1 MNYLK
6 TFLLTISLLLSVFVT
21 AQVTMGS
28 LEEPNKGALLDLT
41 QGLSE
46 IKGVNSS
53 KGLLLPR
60 VELYHLQRLKMGE
73 FEITDPDEKLKHT
86 GLTVYHI
93 PPTTKSSE
101 QTKSTPIAD
110 SDLSQRQDIPAGVYY
125 WDGEKWGRY
134 GGEAEKPVIELIVTP
149 QLITFGAYE
158 TDVRYYTVKVTDGA
172 RWTMT
177 VINDP
182 EWKVVASEQNGTIAI
197 NPVAPNGSLTSDK
210 TIDVNVYASMPGAE
224 TVSAKVSAI
233 QKTADFTFGISPLSQ
248 TYEGNKK
255 ETFKFIVA
263 TSSSA
268 VEWTLDTH
276 PHWDISQ
283 TSGSGEGSYAIYITP
298 KELNTSGEDIVTTL
312 TARGRLENVERE
324 VTITLTH
331 KAAPVDYTAD
341 LSLPNCYIVTPD
353 QTQFSFPIAKA
364 VAVWKQGVWQG
375 LNKDEVKSA
384 LIPTANAQNVD
395 NIETLN
401 AKVLWYDN
409 ANVLNTSSV
418 KYNAEKQ
425 EIEFTRSSTGSTTK
439 GNAVIAL
446 YDKENGNVLWSWH
459 IWVTDQPKEE
469 RFTQQNNL
477 VWLDRN
483 LGATE
488 TTTTTNGNSYK
499 HKGLL
504 YQWGRKDPFPGS
516 SNTVPG
522 STNSSRVPISI
533 WSGSSYP
540 SMSQTYPTKAATDFG
555 KGDDQDA
562 QRLIY
567 SIQNPIT
574 YLTNASGSDWY
585 ALPQGTLSYKM
596 NVWTDRWAGERVNR
610 SNTNLPAK
618 AAMDPCPDGW
628 RVPYPVAETLIGLG
642 TIISPWGTF
651 SGAKPVGAT
660 SGYAKAL
667 TYGSPKAAY
676 GFEYSDMNSI
686 NSYYSH
692 TGQLSKEDGKIEYS
706 ANGGSGNITV
716 DNNTGTY
723 WSAYGRSLSLPIV
736 GRSTIFG
743 ETMTIGPVESI
754 NTAGELILGTHTH
767 AETGLEGGTYEDT
780 ASGAAVR
787 CVKDLYNYNK

>member
-1 MNYLK
+1 M
-6 TFLLTISLLLSVFVT
+6 TILVVVVCISPDLS

-28 LEEPNKGALLDLT
+28 LGEPNKGALLDIT

-73 FEITDPDEKLKHT
+73 FEITDSDEKLKHT

-93 PPTTKSSE
+93 PPKSSGE
-101 QTKSTPIAD
+101 TEPAPAPVAD

-149 QLITFGAYE
+149 QLITFTADE

-172 RWTMT
+172 RWAMT
-177 VINDP
+177 IGNNA
-182 EWKVVASEQNGTIAI
+182 EWNVVASEQNGTIAI
-197 NPVAPNGSLTSDK
+197 NPKNRNNSVTQDK
-210 TIDVNVYASMPGAE
+210 TMDVNVVASMVGAE
-224 TVSAKVSAI
+224 SVSAKVSAI
-233 QKTADFTFGISPLSQ
+233 QKRSDFPFTISPQSQ
-248 TYEGNKK
+248 TYKGNEK
-255 ETFKFIVA
+255 ETFEFDMA
-263 TSSSA
+263 TPIE
-268 VEWTLDTH
+268 VQWTLNTH

-283 TSGSGEGSYAIYITP
+283 TSGFGASHISITP
-298 KELNTSGEDIVTTL
+298 KEFNTSGEDIVTTL
-312 TARGRLENVERE
+312 TATGTLGDAVRE
-324 VTITLTH
+324 QTITLIH

-418 KYNAEKQ
+418 KYNAEKK
-425 EIEFTRSSTGSTTK
+425 EIEFTRSSSTK

-446 YDKENGNVLWSWH
+446 YDKENGNILWSWH
-459 IWVTDQPKEE
+459 IWVTDQPKEQ
-469 RFTQQNNL
+469 RFTQQNGL

-488 TTTTTNGNSYK
+488 TTTKTNGNSYK

-522 STNSSRVPISI
+522 STNSNRVPISI

-540 SMSQTYPTKAATDFG
+540 TMSQTYPTKAVTDFG
-555 KGDDQDA
+555 KGDDKDA

-585 ALPQGTLSYKM
+585 ALPQGLKL
-596 NVWTDRWAGERVNR
+596 NIWTDRWSGERVNKN
-610 SNTNLPAK
+610 NTNLPAK
-618 AAMDPCPDGW
+618 SAMDPCPDGW
-628 RVPYPVAETLIGLG
+628 RVPYPVENTLIGSV
-642 TIISPWGTF
+642 IASPWGTF

-667 TYGSPKAAY
+667 TSGSPKAAY
-676 GFEYSDMNSI
+676 GFEYSDMTSI

-723 WSAYGRSLSLPIV
+723 WSAYGRSFLVSL
-736 GRSTIFG
+736 FG
-743 ETMTIGPVESI
+743 ETMTIGPVES
-754 NTAGELILGTHTH
+754 TATDGELILGTHTH
-767 AETGLEGGTYEDT
+767 AETGTAGGTYEDT

>member
-1 MNYLK
+1 MNYFK
-6 TFLLTISLLLSVFVT
+6 TSLLTILLLLSVFVT

-28 LEEPNKGALLDLT
+28 LEEPNKGALLDIT
-41 QGLSE
+41 QGLSGIE
-46 IKGVNSS
+46 GVTST

-60 VELYHLQRLKMGE
+60 VELFHLQRLKMGE
-73 FEITDPDEKLKHT
+73 FEITDSDEKLKHT

-93 PPTTKSSE
+93 PPKSSGE
-101 QTKSTPIAD
+101 TEPAPAPVAD

-125 WDGEKWGRY
+125 WDGAKWGRY
-134 GGEAEKPVIELIVTP
+134 GGEAEKPVIELSVTP
-149 QLITFGAYE
+149 ALITYE
-158 TDVRYYTVKVTDGA
+158 DYEKDVRYYTVNVTKGA
-172 RWTMT
+172 RWTI
-177 VINDP
+177 VLDQSSSNPHWD
-182 EWKVVASEQNGTIAI
+182 VVASEQNGTIAI
-197 NPVAPNGSLTSDK
+197 FPKDINAHQSVEEELNIT
-210 TIDVNVYASMPGAE
+210 VYASMLGAE
-224 TVSAKVSAI
+224 TVSTKVSAI
-233 QKTADFTFGISPLSQ
+233 QKPAPFLFNITPSSQ
-248 TYEGNKK
+248 TYEGNEK
-255 ETFKFIVA
+255 ETFPFVIGTDEGVQ
-263 TSSSA
+263 
-268 VEWTLDTH
+268 WTLETH
-276 PHWDISQ
+276 THWEISQ
-283 TSGSGEGSYAIYITP
+283 TSGSGEYRIFITP
-298 KELNTSGEDIVTTL
+298 KELNESGVDIVTTL
-312 TARGRLENVERE
+312 TATGTLGDAVRE
-324 VTITLTH
+324 EIITLIH

-767 AETGLEGGTYEDT
+767 AETGTEGGTYEDT